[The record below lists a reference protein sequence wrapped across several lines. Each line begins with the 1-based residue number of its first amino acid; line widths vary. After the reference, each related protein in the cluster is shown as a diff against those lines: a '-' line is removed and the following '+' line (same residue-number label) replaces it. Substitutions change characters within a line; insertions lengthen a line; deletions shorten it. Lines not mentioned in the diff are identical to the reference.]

1 LSIRCGTRIAR
12 NGNRGQESADYEVGS
27 IDCDGH
33 RRVALVSDRVSS
45 PVELYPSTSHDS
57 GMAKPSPSHAGD
69 PSLVALGEAIR
80 QRRLKLGLSQE
91 GLALEV
97 GLDRSYLGGVERGE
111 HNVAIMNIVKI
122 ANSLKLSVAKLLDSA
137 GL

>member
-1 LSIRCGTRIAR
+1 
-12 NGNRGQESADYEVGS
+12 
-27 IDCDGH
+27 
-33 RRVALVSDRVSS
+33 
-45 PVELYPSTSHDS
+45 
-57 GMAKPSPSHAGD
+57 MAKPSPTYAGD

-80 QRRLKLGLSQE
+80 KRRLKLGMSQE

-111 HNVAIMNIVKI
+111 HNIAAINLLKI
-122 ANSLKLSVAKLLDSA
+122 AASLKMSGGKLLDMA